1 MFNQDFEKILDLVK
15 KTGDK
20 IVVMPEFAAPF
31 VVVPFEQYESL
42 LTDRIDYGE
51 MSEEEILHK
60 VNRDIALW
68 KQSQRDLGLADDI
81 DYVENC
87 TLWNKPSSQS
97 DEAGEWLLD
106 DFTAD
111 EETTPKDEKDN
122 SAIVAPWK
130 KDWSSEFK
138 TNNLVDDNQEE
149 VVSPVEDL
157 QTEIIKNDVKTVFA
171 YEDVPPPPP
180 LIKKDLPVIDVNNED
195 IVDVWEEEEMD
206 EEESGHYCNLLGK
219 REEKDN
225 TDEFLVE
232 PIE

>member
-42 LTDRIDYGE
+42 LANRIDYSE

-68 KQSQRDLGLADDI
+68 KQSQRDLGLTEDV
-81 DYVENC
+81 DYIENC
-87 TLWNKPSSQS
+87 TLWNKSVSQN
-97 DEAGEWLLD
+97 EEEGEWLLD
-106 DFTAD
+106 DFAAAE
-111 EETTPKDEKDN
+111 EETTSKDEKD
-122 SAIVAPWK
+122 SPAIIAPWK

-138 TNNLVDDNQEE
+138 INNPSSSLQEE
-149 VVSPVEDL
+149 VIFPVEDL
-157 QTEIIKNDVKTVFA
+157 QTEIIKDDAKAVFA
-171 YEDVPPPPP
+171 YEDVPPPPS
-180 LIKKDLPVIDVNNED
+180 IKKDLPVIDVDNED
-195 IVDVWEEEEMD
+195 IIDAWEEEEIDD
-206 EEESGHYCNLLGK
+206 EEDNRHANSLK
-219 REEKDN
+219 RQEETNNAD
-225 TDEFLVE
+225 DFLVE